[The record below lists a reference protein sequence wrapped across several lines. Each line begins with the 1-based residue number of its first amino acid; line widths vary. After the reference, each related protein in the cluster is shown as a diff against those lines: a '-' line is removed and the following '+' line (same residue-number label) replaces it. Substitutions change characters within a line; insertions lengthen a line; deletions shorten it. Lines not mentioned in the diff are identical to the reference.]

1 MNVPSA
7 FHEANMEHCAYST
20 SKERSISPQNAR
32 NEGLDFKTLGHVFQ
46 HDVDE
51 VASIQGGVRT
61 HERQRKENK
70 GAIKVLHTKFRVALS
85 VRNRVDLELIET
97 HKRHQPTSDRFLG
110 R

>member
-32 NEGLDFKTLGHVFQ
+32 NEGLDFKNLGHVFQ

-51 VASIQGGVRT
+51 VASIQGGVCT
-61 HERQRKENK
+61 HERD
-70 GAIKVLHTKFRVALS
+70 
-85 VRNRVDLELIET
+85 DLEMRGREKK
-97 HKRHQPTSDRFLG
+97 KRKQ
-110 R
+110 